1 MYKLKKRPLKQEKPP
16 SLYNILENYTDHD
29 PPGNVMVCATTE
41 QENLPMHAK
50 VLSESYDIPLDQ
62 MTQLLNEGGVY
73 TYPQTGL
80 LVTRGVFVCKLEPS
94 GQVPKQTWVLDV
106 EQYAEAEQVR
116 TGSGVTMQ
124 EAAEKVFYRGLPEEL
139 QERLKQKNLGLDYT
153 KIDRSI
159 ARGGDIKYIDFRKDW
174 SPHFKRNCVMPD
186 GKLVE
191 TSGLQDFA
199 ELHEITTTE
208 AKGLLDHGGTVELK
222 DGGALACQI
231 INGQPTVAR
240 FNARQYEKAKGLAE
254 SQESHIMDAL
264 SEVALNDPVLMRA
277 LKRVEGG
284 G

>member
-50 VLSESYDIPLDQ
+50 VLAESYDIPLDQ
-62 MTQLLNEGGVY
+62 MTQLLIEGGVY

-80 LVTRGVFVCKLEPS
+80 LVTRGVFVCKVDPS
-94 GQVPKQTWVLDV
+94 GQLPKQTWVLDV

-116 TGSGVTMQ
+116 TRSGVTMQ
-124 EAAEKVFYRGLPEEL
+124 EAAEQVFYRGLPEEL
-139 QERLKQKNLGLDYT
+139 QERLKQKNLGLDYAQ
-153 KIDRSI
+153 IDRSI
-159 ARGGDIKYIDFRKDW
+159 ARGGDIKYTDFRKDW

-199 ELHEITTTE
+199 DLHEITTKE
-208 AKGLLDHGGTVELK
+208 AKGLLDHGGTVELQ

-240 FNARQYEKAKGLAE
+240 FNSRQYEKAKGIAE
-254 SQESHIMDAL
+254 SKGSHIMDAL

>member
-50 VLSESYDIPLDQ
+50 VLAESYDIPLEA
-62 MTQLLNEGGVY
+62 MTQFLNEGGVY

-80 LVTRGVFVCKLEPS
+80 LVTRGVFVCKMES
-94 GQVPKQTWVLDV
+94 SDQFPKQTWVLDV

-116 TGSGVTMQ
+116 THSGVTMQ
-124 EAAEKVFYRGLPEEL
+124 AAAEKVFYRGLPQEL
-139 QERLKQKNLGLDYT
+139 QERLKQKNLGLDYA
-153 KIDRSI
+153 KIDPSI
-159 ARGGDIKYIDFRKDW
+159 ARGGDIKYVDFRKDW

-199 ELHEITTTE
+199 ELHGISQDE

-222 DGGALACQI
+222 DGGVLACQI
-231 INGQPTVAR
+231 LNEQPTVAR
-240 FNARQYEKAKGLAE
+240 FNSRQYEKAKGIVDTNAI
-254 SQESHIMDAL
+254 HVMDAL

>member
-50 VLSESYDIPLDQ
+50 VLAESYDIPLEA

-80 LVTRGVFVCKLEPS
+80 LVTRGVFVCKMDASSPM
-94 GQVPKQTWVLDV
+94 PKQTWVLDV
-106 EQYAEAEQVR
+106 EQYAETEQVR
-116 TGSGVTMQ
+116 ARSGVTMQ
-124 EAAEKVFYRGLPEEL
+124 AAAEKVFYRGLPQEL

-153 KIDRSI
+153 KIDPSI
-159 ARGGDIKYIDFRKDW
+159 ARGGDITYIDFRKDW

-199 ELHEITTTE
+199 DLHGVTTAE

-222 DGGALACQI
+222 DGGVLACQI
-231 INGQPTVAR
+231 INEQPTVAR
-240 FNARQYEKAKGLAE
+240 FNARQYEKAKGIADTKAI
-254 SQESHIMDAL
+254 HVMDAL